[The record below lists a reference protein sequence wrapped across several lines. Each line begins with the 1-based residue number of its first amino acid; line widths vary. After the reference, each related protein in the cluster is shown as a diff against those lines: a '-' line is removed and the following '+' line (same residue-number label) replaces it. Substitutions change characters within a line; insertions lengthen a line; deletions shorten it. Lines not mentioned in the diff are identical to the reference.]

1 MRSAVGIP
9 NIAYGVTWGERK
21 RPRLFGAWAVA
32 VSVALLAM
40 SLSSPQ
46 QAEVAATVDRI
57 VSVIV
62 RELPGAGSAPE
73 AAVQAAGGSVGRHIK
88 LIDGFVAGV
97 PEGSLDALRS
107 SSGVHS
113 VTLNGKVTLLESKGA
128 SEAAY
133 TGEMQNV
140 AEIIGADDVWAAGF
154 TGEGVDV
161 ALIDSGVAPV
171 EGLLGADKIVNG
183 PDLSFEG
190 SFPEVRYLDTFGHGT
205 HMAGIIAG
213 NDGVEGGFTG
223 VAPDARIVSVKVANN
238 EGATDVSQVLAG
250 IDWAVQHRN
259 DDGLNIRVLNLSFGT
274 DAIQPYVIDPLSFAV
289 EAAWRKGIV
298 VVVAGGNE
306 GYGTIQLN
314 NPALN
319 PTILAVGGSDP
330 LGTMDTKDDIVADFS
345 SRGNALRGPDLLAPG
360 KSVVSLRDPGSFID
374 EMYPAGRV
382 GDRFFRGS
390 GTSQSAAVVS
400 GAAALLLQQRPEL
413 TPDQVKRLLEVSAVT
428 LKRSPPQQQGAGQ
441 INLESAMD
449 QRTPTTWESRQWNLP
464 ATGLGSLELSRG
476 SAHVTDEDGNDL
488 TGEQT
493 IFGDRWDGRTW
504 SGRTWSGNTWS
515 GGDWMGRTWS
525 GNTWSNDSWAGRT
538 WSGVTWSG
546 RTWSGNTWSGRTWSG
561 RTWSGNTWSGVTWSG
576 RTWSG
581 VTWSGRTWS
590 GNTWSGNTWSGSA
603 WE

>member
-1 MRSAVGIP
+1 MKSAFGTT
-9 NIAYGVTWGERK
+9 NIAYGVTWGDRK
-21 RPRLFGAWAVA
+21 RPRLFGAWAVGLCI
-32 VSVALLAM
+32 ALMAM
-40 SLSSPQ
+40 SLSPSQ
-46 QAEVAATVDRI
+46 QAEVASTVDRM

-62 RELPGAGSAPE
+62 RELPGAGSGPE
-73 AAVQAAGGSVGRHIK
+73 AAVEAAGGTVGRRIG

-97 PEGSLDALRS
+97 PRS
-107 SSGVHS
+107 SIERLRASAGVYS
-113 VTLNGKVTLLESKGA
+113 VTPNRKIQLLGKPDKGNKNVD
-128 SEAAY
+128 
-133 TGEMQNV
+133 TGKMKNV
-140 AEIIGADDVWAAGF
+140 AGIIGADELWEEGF

-171 EGLLGADKIVNG
+171 QGLLGADKIVNG

-213 NDGVEGGFTG
+213 NDGVEGGFSG
-223 VAPDARIVSVKVANN
+223 VAPGARVVSVKVANN

-274 DAIQPYVIDPLSFAV
+274 DSIQSYVLDPLSYAV

-298 VVVAGGNE
+298 VVVAGGNR
-306 GYGTIQLN
+306 GYGTVHLN

-319 PTILAVGGSDP
+319 PTILAVGASDP
-330 LGTMDTKDDIVADFS
+330 LGTKRTKDDVVASFS
-345 SRGNALRGPDLLAPG
+345 SKGNARRGPDVVAPG
-360 KSVVSLRDPGSFID
+360 KSVVSLRDAGSFID
-374 EMYPAGRV
+374 EMNPSARV
-382 GDRFFRGS
+382 GERFFKGS

-400 GAAALLLQQRPEL
+400 GAAALLLQQRPDL
-413 TPDQVKRLLEVSAVT
+413 SPDQVKRLLEVTADT
-428 LKRSPPQQQGAGQ
+428 LKKSPPRQQGAGL
-441 INLESAMD
+441 IDLERAMG
-449 QRTPTTWESRQWNLP
+449 RKTPRERSSRQNFAP

-476 SAHVTDEDGNDL
+476 SAHVTDEEGADL

-493 IFGDRWDGRTW
+493 IFGDVWDGFTW
-504 SGRTWSGNTWS
+504 SGRTWSGTAWE
-515 GGDWMGRTWS
+515 GGDWLGRTWS
-525 GNTWSNDSWAGRT
+525 GNTWGNDSWAGRT

-546 RTWSGNTWSGRTWSG
+546 NTWSGFTWSGRTWSG
-561 RTWSGNTWSGVTWSG
+561 RTWSGNTWSGNTWSG

-581 VTWSGRTWS
+581 VTWS
-590 GNTWSGNTWSGSA
+590 GNTWSGNTWSGSG